1 VGCQQCGRRPGD
13 LYCLND
19 DGCPNDP
26 QYEPR
31 QDWACEPAPTGKDL
45 KHFYCYE
52 TPCKECAADGVTGNA
67 AKQAASDDKYLLPR
81 CFRCGHLLHA
91 GECVNV
97 APSNA

>member
-1 VGCQQCGRRPGD
+1 MGCQQCGRRPGD

-45 KHFYCYE
+45 RHYYCYE
-52 TPCKECAADGVTGNA
+52 TPCKECAAEGVTGNVAKEA
-67 AKQAASDDKYLLPR
+67 ALLTPSEAVAIVMTQVV
-81 CFRCGHLLHA
+81 GA
-91 GECVNV
+91 DGDGEAHGRAV
-97 APSNA
+97 

>member
-1 VGCQQCGRRPGD
+1 MGCQQCGRQPGD
-13 LYCLND
+13 LYCLYD

-31 QDWACEPAPTGKDL
+31 QDWACEPAPDR
-45 KHFYCYE
+45 HE
-52 TPCKECAADGVTGNA
+52 
-67 AKQAASDDKYLLPR
+67 LPR

-97 APSNA
+97 NPQNDQTQGGS